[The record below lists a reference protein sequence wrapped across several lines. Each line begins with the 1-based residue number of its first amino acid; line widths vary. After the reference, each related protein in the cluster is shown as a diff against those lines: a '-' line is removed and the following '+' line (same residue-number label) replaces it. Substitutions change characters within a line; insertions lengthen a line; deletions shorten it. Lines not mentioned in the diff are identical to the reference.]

1 MMRIIVITDTPF
13 AASEAESI
21 RILLSEGADRVH
33 LRKPQSAE
41 NDMRRLIEA
50 LPPELYPRLTL
61 QDHLYLAGEYG
72 IGGVHLN
79 ARNPEIPAGFGGLIS
94 RSCHSFEEL
103 ASHPTED
110 YLFSARS
117 STASPKPATE
127 RGMHRTNSERHSR
140 RASSIRASQ
149 RSAASGRNTC
159 PRYRSMDSGERPFS
173 GTSGRALRP
182 KNWCGACGKYENS
195 TDKPAENHPEIGLIN
210 NNTLM
215 YLLESTAHQIP
226 SEKEQGKV
234 GITGSAKSRDN
245 RSPVRRD
252 KRQTTVH

>member
-110 YLFSARS
+110 YLFLSPIFDSISKTGYRAGYAPDELRKAFAQGIINPRVAARRH
-117 STASPKPATE
+117 PAGTPARVTGVWI
-127 RGMHRTNSERHSR
+127 RGSGLSRVHLAGRYTRRTGAAHAGNTKIQPINR
-140 RASSIRASQ
+140 RKTIR
-149 RSAASGRNTC
+149 
-159 PRYRSMDSGERPFS
+159 
-173 GTSGRALRP
+173 
-182 KNWCGACGKYENS
+182 
-195 TDKPAENHPEIGLIN
+195 
-210 NNTLM
+210 
-215 YLLESTAHQIP
+215 
-226 SEKEQGKV
+226 
-234 GITGSAKSRDN
+234 KS
-245 RSPVRRD
+245 V
-252 KRQTTVH
+252 

>member
-79 ARNPEIPAGFGGLIS
+79 ARNPEIPAGFGGLVS

-110 YLFSARS
+110 YLFLSPIYDSISKTGYRAGYAPDELREAFVQGIINPHRSARRH
-117 STASPKPATE
+117 PAGTPARVTGVRIRGSGLARVHLAE
-127 RGMHRTNSERHSR
+127 RYARRTGAAHAGNTKIQPINR
-140 RASSIRASQ
+140 
-149 RSAASGRNTC
+149 RSA
-159 PRYRSMDSGERPFS
+159 
-173 GTSGRALRP
+173 
-182 KNWCGACGKYENS
+182 
-195 TDKPAENHPEIGLIN
+195 PE
-210 NNTLM
+210 
-215 YLLESTAHQIP
+215 S
-226 SEKEQGKV
+226 
-234 GITGSAKSRDN
+234 
-245 RSPVRRD
+245 VR
-252 KRQTTVH
+252 

>member
-1 MMRIIVITDTPF
+1 MMRIIVITDTSF

-21 RILLSEGADRVH
+21 RILLSEGVDRVH

-41 NDMRRLIEA
+41 ADMRRLIEA

-61 QDHLYLAGEYG
+61 QDHLHLAGEYG

-94 RSCHSFEEL
+94 RSCHSFGEI

-110 YLFSARS
+110 YLFL
-117 STASPKPATE
+117 SPIFDSISKT
-127 RGMHRTNSERHSR
+127 GY
-140 RASSIRASQ
+140 RAGYAPDELRKAFAQGIINPRVAALGGIR
-149 RSAASGRNTC
+149 
-159 PRYRSMDSGERPFS
+159 PEHLDSGERPFS
-173 GTSGRALRP
+173 GTSGRALHP

>member
-79 ARNPEIPAGFGGLIS
+79 ARNPEIPAGFGGLVS

-110 YLFSARS
+110 YLFL
-117 STASPKPATE
+117 SPIYDSISKTGYRAGYAPDELREAFVQ
-127 RGMHRTNSERHSR
+127 
-140 RASSIRASQ
+140 ASSIRASQ

-159 PRYRSMDSGERPFS
+159 PRYRSTDSGERPCS

-182 KNWCGACGKYENS
+182 ENWCGACWKYENS
-195 TDKPAENHPEIGLIN
+195 TDKPAERTGIGPIKIL
-210 NNTLM
+210 
-215 YLLESTAHQIP
+215 
-226 SEKEQGKV
+226 
-234 GITGSAKSRDN
+234 
-245 RSPVRRD
+245 
-252 KRQTTVH
+252 

>member
-1 MMRIIVITDTPF
+1 MMRIIVITDTSF

-21 RILLSEGADRVH
+21 RILLSEGVDRVH

-41 NDMRRLIEA
+41 ADMRRLIEA

-61 QDHLYLAGEYG
+61 QDHLHLAGEYG

-94 RSCHSFEEL
+94 RSCHSFGEI

-110 YLFSARS
+110 YLFL
-117 STASPKPATE
+117 SPIFD
-127 RGMHRTNSERHSR
+127 
-140 RASSIRASQ
+140 SISKTGYRASQ

-173 GTSGRALRP
+173 GTSGRALHP

>member
-1 MMRIIVITDTPF
+1 MRIIVITDTSF

-21 RILLSEGADRVH
+21 RILLLEGADRVH

-41 NDMRRLIEA
+41 ADMRRLIEA

-61 QDHLYLAGEYG
+61 QDHLQLAKEYG

-94 RSCHSFEEL
+94 RSCHSFGEI

-110 YLFSARS
+110 YLFLSPI

-127 RGMHRTNSERHSR
+127 QGTHRTNSERHSR

-159 PRYRSMDSGERPFS
+159 PRYRSTDSGERPFS

-182 KNWCGACGKYENS
+182 ENWCGACWKYENS
-195 TDKPAENHPEIGLIN
+195 TDKPAERTGIGPIKIL
-210 NNTLM
+210 
-215 YLLESTAHQIP
+215 
-226 SEKEQGKV
+226 
-234 GITGSAKSRDN
+234 
-245 RSPVRRD
+245 
-252 KRQTTVH
+252 

>member
-1 MMRIIVITDTPF
+1 MMRIIVITDTSF

-21 RILLSEGADRVH
+21 RILLSEGVDRVH

-41 NDMRRLIEA
+41 ADMRRLIEA

-61 QDHLYLAGEYG
+61 QDHLHLAVTNG

-94 RSCHSFEEL
+94 RSCHSFGEI

-110 YLFSARS
+110 YLFL
-117 STASPKPATE
+117 SPIFDSISKTGYRAGYAPDELRKAFAQGIINPRVAALGGIRPEHLPALKE
-127 RGMHRTNSERHSR
+127 YGFGGV
-140 RASSIRASQ
+140 AFLGYIWQ
-149 RSAASGRNTC
+149 
-159 PRYRSMDSGERPFS
+159 
-173 GTSGRALRP
+173 
-182 KNWCGACGKYENS
+182 
-195 TDKPAENHPEIGLIN
+195 DKPAENHPEIGLIN

>member
-1 MMRIIVITDTPF
+1 MMRIIVITDTSF

-21 RILLSEGADRVH
+21 RILLLEGADRVH

-41 NDMRRLIEA
+41 ADMRRLIEA

-61 QDHLYLAGEYG
+61 QDHLHLAGEYG

-94 RSCHSFEEL
+94 RSCHSFGEI

-110 YLFSARS
+110 YLFLSPI

-127 RGMHRTNSERHSR
+127 QSMHRTNSERHSR

-159 PRYRSMDSGERPFS
+159 PR
-173 GTSGRALRP
+173 
-182 KNWCGACGKYENS
+182 
-195 TDKPAENHPEIGLIN
+195 
-210 NNTLM
+210 
-215 YLLESTAHQIP
+215 
-226 SEKEQGKV
+226 
-234 GITGSAKSRDN
+234 
-245 RSPVRRD
+245 
-252 KRQTTVH
+252 

>member
-1 MMRIIVITDTPF
+1 MMRIIVITDTSF

-21 RILLSEGADRVH
+21 RILLSEGVDRVH

-41 NDMRRLIEA
+41 ADMRRLIEA

-61 QDHLYLAGEYG
+61 QDHLHLAGEYG

-94 RSCHSFEEL
+94 RSCHSFGEI

-110 YLFSARS
+110 YLFL
-117 STASPKPATE
+117 SPIFDSISKPATE
-127 RGMHRTNSERHSR
+127 QGMHRTNSERHSR

-159 PRYRSMDSGERPFS
+159 PRYRSMDSGS
-173 GTSGRALRP
+173 GLSRVHLAGRYTRRT
-182 KNWCGACGKYENS
+182 GAAHAGNTKIQ
-195 TDKPAENHPEIGLIN
+195 PIN
-210 NNTLM
+210 RRKT
-215 YLLESTAHQIP
+215 IR
-226 SEKEQGKV
+226 
-234 GITGSAKSRDN
+234 KS
-245 RSPVRRD
+245 V
-252 KRQTTVH
+252 

>member
-79 ARNPEIPAGFGGLIS
+79 ARNPEIPAGFGGLVS

-110 YLFSARS
+110 YLFLSPIYDSISKTGYRAGYAPEGIRAGHHQSAHRSARRH
-117 STASPKPATE
+117 PAGTPARVTGVRIRGSGLARVHLAE
-127 RGMHRTNSERHSR
+127 RYARRTGAAHAGNTKIQPINR
-140 RASSIRASQ
+140 
-149 RSAASGRNTC
+149 RSA
-159 PRYRSMDSGERPFS
+159 
-173 GTSGRALRP
+173 
-182 KNWCGACGKYENS
+182 
-195 TDKPAENHPEIGLIN
+195 PE
-210 NNTLM
+210 
-215 YLLESTAHQIP
+215 S
-226 SEKEQGKV
+226 
-234 GITGSAKSRDN
+234 
-245 RSPVRRD
+245 VR
-252 KRQTTVH
+252 